1 MEVTNF
7 LILEGHPHG
16 FFAKRVLLRRRRRDA
31 DGRGDGGHGIEG
43 EGEIRTTAGLSQS
56 AKGTSTFCN

>member
-16 FFAKRVLLRRRRRDA
+16 VPAKRVLLRRRRRDA

-43 EGEIRTTAGLSQS
+43 EGKICTTASFGQ
-56 AKGTSTFCN
+56 GT